1 VGSRKPRA
9 LLLVMMDIDPEHEE
23 EFERWYTEEHLP
35 DRAHCPGFLSARR
48 FQAIEG
54 GPKYMAFYELEGPEV
69 LESEEYRKI
78 RYTEWTRAMEPRF
91 KNFVRNIYTEI
102 TRAPGKR
109 KLAKVKSAGKRKA
122 KPRAR

>member
-1 VGSRKPRA
+1 MGARKPRA
-9 LLLVMMDIDPEHEE
+9 LLLVMMDINPEHEA

-54 GPKYMAFYELEGPEV
+54 RPKYMALYELEGPEV

-91 KNFVRNIYTEI
+91 KNFVRNIYVEI
-102 TRAPGKR
+102 TPELPTRR
-109 KLAKVKSAGKRKA
+109 RSAVKRKA
-122 KPRAR
+122 KSRKR